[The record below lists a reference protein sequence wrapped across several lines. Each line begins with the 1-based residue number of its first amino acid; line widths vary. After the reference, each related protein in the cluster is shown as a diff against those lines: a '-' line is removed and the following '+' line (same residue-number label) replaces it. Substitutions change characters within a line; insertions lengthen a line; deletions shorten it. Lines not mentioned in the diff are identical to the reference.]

1 MLLYYNKGG
10 CSLSPHIVLHETGL
24 PHAVMHVDLHSG
36 RTADGT
42 NYWAINPKRSVPA
55 LRLDDGAVLTEG
67 AAIVQYIAD
76 QAPASGLAPPA
87 GTMARYRAQEWLNY
101 VGTEL
106 HRGFTPLFS
115 DRISPE
121 WKAMTLAALGR
132 KFDFVSERLAGQTH
146 LLGDRFTVAD
156 AYLFVI
162 LRWRDYVAVDLSPW
176 PVLTAYMER
185 IAARPAVRAAM
196 AVEGLVKR

>member
-76 QAPASGLAPPA
+76 RAPASGLVPKA
-87 GTMARYRAQEWLNY
+87 GTMERYRVQEWLNY
-101 VGTEL
+101 VGTEM

-115 DRISPE
+115 ADIAPA
-121 WKAMTLAALGR
+121 WKAKTLAALAQ
-132 KFDFVSERLAGQTH
+132 KFDFLSERLAGRVYLT
-146 LLGDRFTVAD
+146 GDGFTVAD

-162 LRWRDYVAVDLSPW
+162 LRWRDYVAVDLSGW
-176 PVLTAYMER
+176 PVLTDYMER
-185 IAARPAVRAAM
+185 VGARPAVQAAM
-196 AVEGLVKR
+196 RVEGLTT

>member
-76 QAPASGLAPPA
+76 RAPEWGLVPKA
-87 GTMARYRAQEWLNY
+87 GTMERYRVQEWLNY
-101 VGTEL
+101 VGTEM

-115 DRISPE
+115 ADIAPE
-121 WKAMTLAALGR
+121 WKAKTLAALAQ
-132 KFDFVSERLAGQTH
+132 KFDFLSERLAGRVY
-146 LLGDRFTVAD
+146 LMGDGFTVAD

-162 LRWRDYVAVDLSPW
+162 LRWCDYVAVDLSGW
-176 PVLTAYMER
+176 PALTDYMER
-185 IAARPAVRAAM
+185 VGARPAVQAAM
-196 AVEGLVKR
+196 RVEGLTT

>member
-10 CSLSPHIVLHETGL
+10 CSLSPHIALHEAGL
-24 PHAVMHVDLHSG
+24 PHAVSHVDLHTG
-36 RTADGT
+36 RTADGAD
-42 NYWAINPKRSVPA
+42 YWAINPKRSVPA

-87 GTMARYRAQEWLNY
+87 GTMERYRVQEWLNY

-115 DRISPE
+115 ASIAPD
-121 WKAMTLAALGR
+121 WKAMTLAALAK
-132 KFDFVSERLAGQTH
+132 KFDFVSDRLAGRPY
-146 LLGDRFTVAD
+146 LMGEGFTVAD

-162 LRWRDYVAVDLSPW
+162 LRWRDYVVVDLSPW
-176 PVLTAYMER
+176 PVLTDYMAR
-185 IAARPAVRAAM
+185 VAARPAVRAAM
-196 AVEGLVKR
+196 KMEGLIK